1 MKTIYIAGGGPN
13 NTAVRVLTAHLNRLG
28 HRVVRDAKDPNGWDV
43 TLRWG
48 RSYGYNKP
56 AINAHVNQFDK
67 MDALYRFTEAK
78 ILCPYPYTDFEEYVN
93 MDKNILVLAR
103 RRHHIKGKDIIPC
116 KNLAEVRAAR
126 YTSDFFVKFIPTK
139 TEFRVWVLKNKAFA
153 VSEKLY
159 KGKGEYEGV
168 CRNRRFG
175 FKFENQDGQLDNDKL
190 CKPAI
195 AAVKALNMDFGAVDI
210 LQGKDGKYYVLEVN
224 SMPHI
229 DSENRVSGIR
239 LAKLVSQWAEAQ

>member
-1 MKTIYIAGGGPN
+1 MQTIYIAGGGPK
-13 NTAVRVLTAHLNRLG
+13 NTAVRILTAHLERLG
-28 HRVVRDAKDPNGWDV
+28 HRVTRDAQDPKGWDV

-48 RSYGYNKP
+48 RSYHCNKP
-56 AINAHVNQFDK
+56 AINANVNQFDK
-67 MDALYRFTEAK
+67 YDAFYRFANRDVP
-78 ILCPYPYTDFEEYVN
+78 IPYIFPIDDWDRQ
-93 MDKNILVLAR
+93 DKKFPWLAR
-103 RRHHIKGKDIIPC
+103 KRHHIKGKDIVVC
-116 KNLAEVRAAR
+116 NTRQEAGMCED
-126 YTSDFFVKFIPTK
+126 THDFFSVFIPTK
-139 TEFRVWVLKNKAFA
+139 TEFRVWVLKDKAFA

-159 KGKGEYEGV
+159 KGEGEYEGV

-175 FKFENQDGQLDNDKL
+175 FKFENQDEQLANDKL

-239 LAKLVSQWAEAQ
+239 LAKLVSQWAEAQR

>member
-1 MKTIYIAGGGPN
+1 MKTIYIAGGGPK
-13 NTAVRVLTAHLNRLG
+13 NTAVRILTAHLERLG
-28 HRVVRDAKDPNGWDV
+28 HRITRDAQDPNGWDV

-48 RSYGYNKP
+48 RSYHYNKP
-56 AINAHVNQFDK
+56 VINANVNQFDK
-67 MDALYRFTEAK
+67 MEALYEFTRNK
-78 ILCPYPYTDFEEYVN
+78 ILCPYPHTDFEDYVN
-93 MDKNILVLAR
+93 MKRNTLVLAR
-103 RRHHIKGKDIIPC
+103 KRHHIKGKDIVSC
-116 KNLAEVRAAR
+116 ETLEAVRNAAL
-126 YTSDFFVKFIPTK
+126 THDFFVEFIPTK

-159 KGKGEYEGV
+159 KGEGEYNGV

-175 FKFENQDGQLDNDKL
+175 FKFENQDGQLANDKL

-229 DSENRVSGIR
+229 DSKNRVSGIR